1 MKQTKLLKRL
11 IIISTVALLSI
22 IISPNAHAQFGYFGP
37 YYPGPFC
44 GYFPRPVAPPLSPV
58 PYRGAQVLLPTLLPT
73 TLTVP
78 AVTPAGLSV
87 TTLVP
92 PAPATI
98 TVTLPATAAATLTPT
113 LVAPTVATTIP
124 GIATALLLSGGGIS
138 TTTLL
143 LLGI

>member
-1 MKQTKLLKRL
+1 MKQTKLLKQL
-11 IIISTVALLSI
+11 IIISTVALLFI

-37 YYPGPFC
+37 YYPGPF

-58 PYRGAQVLLPTLLPT
+58 PYRGAQVLFPSLLPT

-78 AVTPAGLSV
+78 AVTPAGFSV

-92 PAPATI
+92 AAPATI
-98 TVTLPATAAATLTPT
+98 TVTLPATAAALLTPT
-113 LVAPTVATTIP
+113 LVAPTVATTVP